1 MKSGLEYLIK
11 ILLLTNFMNDMDLNP
26 LNRE

>member
-1 MKSGLEYLIK
+1 MKSGFEYLIK